1 MPLPGNVERRL
12 RVNRY
17 CRLKVLLNVAGFD
30 PSCVRVKTFT
40 SGEGLSAGT
49 GKTFYLMG
57 VFLLFW
63 SMKAI
68 PAANDIKAAEGRR
81 PGPLLPEG
89 KI

>member
-1 MPLPGNVERRL
+1 
-12 RVNRY
+12 
-17 CRLKVLLNVAGFD
+17 VAGFD

-40 SGEGLSAGT
+40 SGEGLSVDN

-57 VFLLFW
+57 GFLLFC

-68 PAANDIKAAEGRR
+68 PAVNDIKVAEGLL
-81 PGPLLPEG
+81 PDPLLPEG